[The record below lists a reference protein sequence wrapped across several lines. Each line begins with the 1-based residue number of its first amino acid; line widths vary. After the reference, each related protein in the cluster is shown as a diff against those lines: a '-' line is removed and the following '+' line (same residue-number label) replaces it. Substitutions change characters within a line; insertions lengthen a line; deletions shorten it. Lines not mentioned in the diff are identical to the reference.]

1 MRNQKNRNQDTEHS
15 ARSPVRSSI
24 LLGLAV
30 GAALT
35 VCGSVIPVLSGNLS
49 GGGLQV
55 SVVSG
60 PDCGV
65 ESSRTRQADIVPTMT
80 PTPTP
85 SPAPTA
91 APVPTATPEPTAAPT
106 PAPVPDIY
114 TPYGGYVTAL
124 CDADV
129 YQAASADTY
138 QIDIIPKGKIV
149 VVIGVGNNGWSQV
162 QYHGG
167 VYFSRTENFS
177 FPNPGI
183 HA

>member
-24 LLGLAV
+24 LLGLCI
-30 GAALT
+30 GTALT
-35 VCGSVIPVLSGNLS
+35 AYGSVRPVLSESRVGYE
-49 GGGLQV
+49 QV
-55 SVVSG
+55 SVVSSAES
-60 PDCGV
+60 D
-65 ESSRTRQADIVPTMT
+65 SSRTRPARVVPTMT

-106 PAPVPDIY
+106 PAPVPDSY